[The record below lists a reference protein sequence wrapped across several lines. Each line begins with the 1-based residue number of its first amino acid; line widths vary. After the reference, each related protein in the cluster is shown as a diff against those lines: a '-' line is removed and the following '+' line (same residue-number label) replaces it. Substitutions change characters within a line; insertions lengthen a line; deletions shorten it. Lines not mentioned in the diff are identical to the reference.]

1 MQTMIWFVATVVMW
15 SVVAFVER
23 EMNSYMIHF
32 WAILI
37 AALCTLIMVI
47 AAIKHVTKK

>member
-15 SVVAFVER
+15 SLVAFAER

-32 WAILI
+32 WLLVI
-37 AALCTLIMVI
+37 AGLCTLIMVI
-47 AAIKHVTKK
+47 SAIKHVTKK